1 MVASRNNIKK
11 KYDYK
16 SKTNKTP
23 LRDKLKQAEAQQL
36 LDEAEREAKIRA
48 NKALAERMKR
58 DRETKAAML
67 KRKQPPNG
75 ILKNNTGA
83 SKSSIPSAA
92 ENSSDYV
99 TLTQDQLAAILQ
111 TLSKV
116 QGNESGVKLDV
127 GRCFI

>member
-1 MVASRNNIKK
+1 M
-11 KYDYK
+11 
-16 SKTNKTP
+16 
-23 LRDKLKQAEAQQL
+23 RDKLKQAEAQQL